1 MKQFIAKSISRLIKA
16 AFLVAACVSIFIT
29 VVVVLSIIFE
39 AMRFFAIIP
48 VNEFLFGLHWNPESE
63 STNYSGNFGAVSVFT
78 GTLLIT
84 VIALLVAVPLG
95 LFSAIYLSEYSS
107 NRFRNFAKP
116 ALEILAGIPTVV
128 YGYFAALTV
137 APIIRAAGEMLGIN
151 VASESA
157 LAAGLVMGIM
167 IVPFVLSISD
177 DVIRTIPSSIRD
189 ASLALGATK
198 AETVVKVVFPAAFSG
213 IMGAVLLATSRAIGE
228 TMIVTM
234 AAGLYANLTF
244 NPLHSVTTVTAQ
256 FVTLLVGDQEF
267 DSPQTLAAFALALT
281 LFLATLLLNIIALLI
296 IKRSKEKYGY

>member
-1 MKQFIAKSISRLIKA
+1 
-16 AFLVAACVSIFIT
+16 
-29 VVVVLSIIFE
+29 
-39 AMRFFAIIP
+39 
-48 VNEFLFGLHWNPESE
+48 
-63 STNYSGNFGAVSVFT
+63 
-78 GTLLIT
+78 
-84 VIALLVAVPLG
+84 
-95 LFSAIYLSEYSS
+95 
-107 NRFRNFAKP
+107 
-116 ALEILAGIPTVV
+116 
-128 YGYFAALTV
+128 
-137 APIIRAAGEMLGIN
+137 
-151 VASESA
+151 
-157 LAAGLVMGIM
+157 
-167 IVPFVLSISD
+167 LSISD

-256 FVTLLVGDQEF
+256 IVTLLVGDQEF